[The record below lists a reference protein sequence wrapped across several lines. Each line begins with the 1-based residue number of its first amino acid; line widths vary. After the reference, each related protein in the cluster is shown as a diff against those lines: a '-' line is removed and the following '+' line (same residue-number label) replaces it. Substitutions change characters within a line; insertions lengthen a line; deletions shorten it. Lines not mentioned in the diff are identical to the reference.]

1 MDIGRPRKLDPE
13 VALESAM
20 EAFWLK
26 GYEATSMNDLVKA
39 TGLLKGSL
47 YQTFGDKHR
56 LFCLSLSHYLD
67 TLFKDHKAR
76 LLSHDDFKLCL
87 RDALNVMIDL
97 SISSDGNK
105 RGCMAV
111 NSLVESSPHDDEIA
125 NILAHHYQKMIG
137 LFSSAIDKAKV
148 ANQVKPTFNPEL
160 CTFSIMT
167 FMTGLAVSSK
177 GPLSQTQAVD
187 LLEMQLVLL
196 GL

>member
-67 TLFKDHKAR
+67 TLYKDHKTH

-87 RDALNVMIDL
+87 RNALSEMIDL
-97 SISSDGNK
+97 TISSDGQK

-111 NSLVESSPHDDEIA
+111 NSLVESSPHDDKVA
-125 NILAHHYQKMIG
+125 SILMLHYQKVIS
-137 LFSSAIDKAKV
+137 LFSSVIDKATES
-148 ANQVKPTFNPEL
+148 NQVKPVFDSEQ

-167 FMTGLAVSSK
+167 FMTGLTVSSK
-177 GPLSQTQAVD
+177 GPLEQRQAVE
-187 LLEMQLVLL
+187 LLEMHLTLL
-196 GL
+196 RL